1 MKIICNV
8 RIRNHLTTTALTL
21 ALGIFLLTSVAAA
34 AAATVSPLQQQIFA
48 QQVTEETEPGSVL
61 KLARTNVPMDI
72 PLLKGYENGNE
83 IYFIATDVSDEKTA
97 AFATNLTGFKV
108 NYAPTLAQTP
118 DSARDQAYA
127 FTNGVAGDGPF
138 GFQIPVVNA
147 KPGDEGYSP
156 LWQVNE
162 VTWNDNA
169 TARELKSVQEITT
182 AEQNGELSINDTDI
196 VVNHP
201 AIQWQNGSLMVRE
214 DANRINDDTPYMGGQ
229 VLNIDTENMVVTMVA
244 HRGWGP
250 DGKTIYYIVTD
261 ATPEM
266 PANMMGVSHTPINEQ
281 LVGTPVAPGLF
292 QFTNGINGSGPM
304 GFQAGIGESAPGDQN
319 YSPMWFISFI
329 EWNDPLQAR
338 VLETVND
345 VAEMQQA
352 GLITVTPAMGGMHV
366 VNCPFLD
373 AETVF
378 EHKSQEF
385 SHQ

>member
-1 MKIICNV
+1 MKINCNV
-8 RIRNHLTTTALTL
+8 RIRNHSTTMALTL
-21 ALGIFLLTSVAAA
+21 AVGIFLLTSVAAA

-61 KLARTNVPMDI
+61 KLARTNVPIDI

-83 IYFIATDVSDEKTA
+83 IYFIATDVSDENTA

-108 NYAPTLAQTP
+108 NYAPALAQTP
-118 DSARDQAYA
+118 DSARAQAYA

-162 VTWNDNA
+162 VTWNENA

-182 AEQNGELSINDTDI
+182 AEQNGELSINDTDM

-214 DANRINDDTPYMGGQ
+214 DANSINDDTPYMGGQ
-229 VLNIDTENMVVTMVA
+229 VLNIHTENMVVTMVA

-261 ATPEM
+261 ATPEI

-329 EWNDPLQAR
+329 EWNDPSQAR

-378 EHKSQEF
+378 EHKSQQF